1 MTQYEVKLRLFIF
14 RAVVALV
21 FFGIV
26 FQTWYLQATR
36 GEELRLLADQN
47 RFREV
52 TLDAPRGVMYDRN
65 GSLLVRNRPTFN
77 LVVIPAYLPE
87 DSTARSRVLA
97 RLSQWL
103 TMPIT
108 TRRSPGDAMALREPR
123 TFPSGQS
130 GAPWDRQPG
139 DGVGGPGVLPPSGIA
154 DSVASASIIAPFRPL
169 VIRKDIA
176 PALAARIDEELIN
189 LPGVQIETLPL
200 RDYLSG
206 EMIADV
212 IGYTGAIPPS
222 QIDHY
227 EARGYTPNDLVGL
240 TGLEY
245 QYEEVLHSTKGQET
259 IEVDVSGRKLRT
271 FGDTV
276 LPSPGHNLKLTLD
289 LDLQRAVYRALE
301 RGIRKTEQRSGVAIV
316 MDPRTGQILAM
327 VSLPTF
333 DNNLFVGGISVRD
346 YMALSQDKRRP
357 LINHAVS
364 GLYPPGS
371 VYKIIPAAA
380 ALQEGVVTPNTIFID
395 EGTLWLP
402 NKFFPDDPELAQP
415 FYCWARQGHGP
426 VNFVRALAVSC
437 DVYFYQ
443 ISGGYEP
450 SGYVGLGVD
459 RLVHYADLFGMG
471 QPTGL
476 DLPGEAAGLV
486 PTPKWKRFN
495 YAESWVTG
503 DTYNMG
509 IGQGFVLATPLQI
522 LNAFA
527 AVGNGGRLY
536 RPYLMQQVLDAEGN
550 LINSQEPVVVRNLL
564 DVISPENLALVQ
576 EGLRA
581 VTLEGGTAEDL
592 DVPGVAVAAK
602 TGTAEF
608 CDNYPKCIDRDGRVK
623 TSHAWFVAYAPY
635 EDPEIAVITFVYGG
649 GEGSL
654 VAAPIAA
661 EILRYHFGLTSEAD
675 QAGATPTP
683 APPGPPAAG
692 ATFSVRLL
700 GTDGWGRSGAAV
712 TGFVLDGRS
721 LPVPGVMVNLIAD
734 LADPE
739 QEDPVIGQA
748 ISGPNGQFDFADW
761 DTSSARAWR
770 LELPD
775 YPGTLPLTFEAEE
788 GYRYYVAYQ
797 GQW

>member
-1 MTQYEVKLRLFIF
+1 MTQYEVKLRLLIF
-14 RAVVALV
+14 RALVAVVFLA
-21 FFGIV
+21 IA

-52 TLDAPRGVMYDRN
+52 VLDAPRGVIYDRHGN
-65 GSLLVRNRPTFN
+65 LLVRNRPTYN

-87 DSTARSRVLA
+87 DRTARSQVLA

-108 TRRSPGDAMALREPR
+108 TLRSPGDAMALREPR
-123 TFPSGQS
+123 PFPSGHS
-130 GAPWDRQPG
+130 GAPWNRQPG
-139 DGVGGPGVLPPSGIA
+139 DGVGGAGVLPPSGIA
-154 DSVASASIIAPFRPL
+154 DLVASASVIAPYQPI

-176 PALAARIDEELIN
+176 PALAARIEEELIN

-200 RDYLSG
+200 RDYMSG
-206 EMIADV
+206 EMTADV

-222 QIDHY
+222 QMDAY
-227 EARGYTPNDLVGL
+227 KAKGYAPNDQVGL

-245 QYEEVLHSTKGQET
+245 QYEAELHSTKGRET

-271 FGDTV
+271 FGETV
-276 LPSPGHNLKLTLD
+276 PPSPGHNLKLTLD
-289 LDLQRAVYRALE
+289 LDLQRAVFRALE
-301 RGIRKTEQRSGVAIV
+301 RGIRTTEQRSGVAIV

-346 YMALSQDKRRP
+346 YTALSQDKRRP
-357 LINHAVS
+357 LINHAIS

-371 VYKIIPAAA
+371 VYKIIPAAG
-380 ALQEGVVTPNTIFID
+380 ALQEGVVTPNTIIYD
-395 EGTLWLP
+395 EGVLWLP
-402 NKFFPDDPELAQP
+402 NKYFPDNPELAQP

-426 VNFVRALAVSC
+426 VNLVRALAVSC

-443 ISGGYEP
+443 IAGGYEP
-450 SGYVGLGVD
+450 SGFEGLGVD
-459 RLVHYADLFGMG
+459 RLVRYAELFGMG

-476 DLPGEAAGLV
+476 DLPGESAGLV

-509 IGQGFVLATPLQI
+509 IGQGFVLVTPLQI
-522 LNAFA
+522 LNAYA
-527 AVGNGGRLY
+527 AVANGGRLY
-536 RPYLMQQVLDAEGN
+536 RPYLVQQVLDAEGKP
-550 LINSQEPVVVRNLL
+550 IRSQAPLVVRNLL

-581 VTLEGGTAEDL
+581 VTQEGGTAEEF

-608 CDNYPKCIDRDGRVK
+608 CDNYPKCLDRDGRVK
-623 TSHAWFVAYAPY
+623 TSHAWFVAYAPF
-635 EDPEIAVITFVYGG
+635 ENPEIAVIVFVYGG
-649 GEGSL
+649 GEGSI

-661 EILRYHFGLTSEAD
+661 EILRTYFGLPSEAD
-675 QAGATPTP
+675 QAEATPTP
-683 APPGPPAAG
+683 APPGPPPAG
-692 ATFSVRLL
+692 ATFTGQLL
-700 GTDGWGRSGAAV
+700 GTDGWGSAGAAV
-712 TGFVLDGRS
+712 TGYVLDRRG
-721 LPVPGVMVNLIAD
+721 LPVPGVVVNLVAD
-734 LADPE
+734 LDDAD
-739 QEDPVIGQA
+739 QEDPVIA
-748 ISGPNGQFDFADW
+748 RATSGPNGQFDFTDF
-761 DTSSARAWR
+761 DLSRTHVWR
-770 LELPD
+770 LEVPD
-775 YPGTLPLTFEAEE
+775 YPGTLPLVFEAEQ

>member
-14 RAVVALV
+14 RAIVGLV
-21 FFGIV
+21 FLGLV

-52 TLDAPRGVMYDRN
+52 TLDAPRGVMYDRS
-65 GSLLVRNRPTFN
+65 GKLLVRNRPAFN
-77 LVVIPAYLPE
+77 LVVIPAYLP
-87 DSTARSRVLA
+87 DDRTAYSQVLA

-103 TMPIT
+103 AMPIT

-123 TFPSGQS
+123 PFPSGHS
-130 GAPWDRQPG
+130 GAPWDRQSG

-154 DSVASASIIAPFRPL
+154 DLVASASVVAPFRPV

-176 PALAARIDEELIN
+176 PALAARIEEELIN

-206 EMIADV
+206 EMTADV

-222 QIDHY
+222 RMADY
-227 EARGYTPNDLVGL
+227 EARGYAPNDQVGL

-245 QYEEVLHSTKGQET
+245 QYEEALHSAKGHET

-271 FGDTV
+271 FGETV

-289 LDLQRAVYRALE
+289 LDLQRAVYQALE
-301 RGIRKTEQRSGVAIV
+301 RGIRSTEQRAGVAIA

-357 LINHAVS
+357 LINHAVA

-371 VYKIIPAAA
+371 VYKIIPAVG
-380 ALQEGVVTPNTIFID
+380 ALQDGVVTPDTIFID
-395 EGTLWLP
+395 EGILWLP

-426 VNFVRALAVSC
+426 VNLVRALAVSC

-443 ISGGYEP
+443 IAGGYEP
-450 SGYVGLGVD
+450 TGYVGLGVG
-459 RLVHYADLFGMG
+459 RLEYYADLFGMG
-471 QPTGL
+471 QPTGI

-509 IGQGFVLATPLQI
+509 IGQGFVLTTPLQV

-536 RPYLMQQVLDAEGN
+536 RPYLMQQVLDADGN
-550 LINSQEPVVVRNLL
+550 LVESRQPLVVRNLL
-564 DVISPENLALVQ
+564 DAISPENLALVQ
-576 EGLRA
+576 EGLRQ

-592 DVPGVAVAAK
+592 DVPGVPVSAK

-608 CDNYPKCIDRDGRVK
+608 CDIYPTCLDRDGRVK
-623 TSHAWFVAYAPY
+623 TSHAWFVAYAPSD
-635 EDPEIAVITFVYGG
+635 DPEIAVVTFVYGG

-654 VAAPIAA
+654 MAAPIAA
-661 EILRYHFGLTSEAD
+661 EILRYHFGLTRETD
-675 QAGATPTP
+675 QASATPTP

-692 ATFSVRLL
+692 ATFSGRLL
-700 GTDGWGRSGAAV
+700 GTDGWGRSGSAI
-712 TGFVLDGRS
+712 TGFVVDRRNS
-721 LPVPGVMVNLIAD
+721 PVPGVVVNLIAEQ
-734 LADPE
+734 ADPE
-739 QEDPVIGQA
+739 EEDTLVGQA
-748 ISGPNGQFDFADW
+748 TSGPSGQFDFTDW
-761 DTSSARAWR
+761 DTGVADVWR

-775 YPGTLPLTFEAEE
+775 YPATLPVEFEVEE

-797 GQW
+797 GQ